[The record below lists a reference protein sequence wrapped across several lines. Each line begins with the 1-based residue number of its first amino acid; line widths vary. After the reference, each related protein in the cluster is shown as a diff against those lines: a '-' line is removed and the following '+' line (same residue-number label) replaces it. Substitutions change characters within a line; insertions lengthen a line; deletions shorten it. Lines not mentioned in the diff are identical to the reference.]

1 MRFKQSKIRYG
12 SKTTPVSHP
21 NFPTLPQTRLTS
33 VYHNFLL
40 WNTTATTDHI
50 SATEYQSEDPTTEN
64 TQLNN
69 RMTTANKKKVMVIR
83 MSFRQAHTA
92 QTGFSTGFAKFTWH
106 KQGSAP
112 DIRLLRDHY
121 EIPFVNQNN
130 CFTYDWILSCNVG
143 NFKSGIMLRAGRWFE
158 SRQGQD
164 FSLIQ
169 IVQTVSGAHSASYA
183 TGTAV
188 LSFGLKRQ
196 GLILIIHLRTSTEV
210 NE

>member
-69 RMTTANKKKVMVIR
+69 RMTTASKKKVMVIR

-130 CFTYDWILSCNVG
+130 CFTYDWILSCSVR
-143 NFKSGIMLRAGRWFE
+143 NFKSSIML
-158 SRQGQD
+158 
-164 FSLIQ
+164 
-169 IVQTVSGAHSASYA
+169 A
-183 TGTAV
+183 TGWTVVRIPAGTRLFSDPNRPDRLWCP
-188 LSFGLKRQ
+188 LSL
-196 GLILIIHLRTSTEV
+196 LRNGYGSSFLRVKEAGPDINHPPTY
-210 NE
+210 